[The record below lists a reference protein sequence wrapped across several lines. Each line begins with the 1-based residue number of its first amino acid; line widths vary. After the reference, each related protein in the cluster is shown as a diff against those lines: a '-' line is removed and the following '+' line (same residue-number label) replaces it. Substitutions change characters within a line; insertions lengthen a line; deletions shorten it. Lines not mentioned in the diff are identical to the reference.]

1 MTPQFAGAPDGIRL
15 SDRLLVEWVAKAK
28 RGDPF
33 PEPWAQAHSPWHSM
47 VSHLVELG
55 VLRSPAPDTPID
67 TIAREATAGAKV
79 WLEQNPPPEPKPAP
93 PSRAATRG
101 RSYGR

>member
-15 SDRLLVEWVAKAK
+15 SDRLLVEWVAKAS
-28 RGDPF
+28 RGDSF
-33 PEPWAQAHSPWHSM
+33 PEPWSQAHSPWHSM

-55 VLRSPAPDTPID
+55 VLQSPAPDTPVD

-79 WLEQNPPPEPKPAP
+79 WLEQNPPPESKPAP
-93 PSRAATRG
+93 QSRAAMRG

>member
-15 SDRLLVEWVAKAK
+15 SDRLLVEWVAKAR

-47 VSHLVELG
+47 VSHLVELR
-55 VLRSPAPDTPID
+55 VLQAPAPDAPVA
-67 TIAREATAGAKV
+67 TIAREATAAAKV
-79 WLEQNPPPEPKPAP
+79 WLEQNPPPEPTPAP

-101 RSYGR
+101 RSWGR